1 MDENWADCLVVTL
14 AELTVEWM
22 VALMVVMMAES
33 LVGMWAVKKAEQMDP
48 QMECK
53 LVVRLAVLLAE

>member
-1 MDENWADCLVVTL
+1 
-14 AELTVEWM
+14 M